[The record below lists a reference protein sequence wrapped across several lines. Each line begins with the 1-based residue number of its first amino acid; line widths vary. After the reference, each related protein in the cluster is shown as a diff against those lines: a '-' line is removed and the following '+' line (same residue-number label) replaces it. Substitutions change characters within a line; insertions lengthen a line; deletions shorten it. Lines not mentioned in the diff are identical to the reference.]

1 MKILLL
7 GKNGQV
13 GWELQR
19 SLMPLGE
26 LVALDRNGRGNLC
39 GDASNPDFLA
49 ATVREVRPDV
59 IVNAAAY
66 TAVDRAESE
75 PDLAYTINA
84 TAPAVLAAEAAK
96 LGAWLVHFSSDYV
109 FDGSG
114 IRPWQEDSTARP
126 LNVYGWTKLKGE
138 EEIRASGC
146 LNLIFRTSWVHSARG
161 GNFARTVLRLAEE
174 RESLNVIDDQHGA
187 PTGAELLADCT
198 ASALHR
204 ARQCPSV
211 SGTYHLTAGG
221 ETTWHGYAVHVIERA
236 NRTQRP
242 LKLTPDAIRAVPTSA
257 LPSPAQRPAN
267 SRLATTKFR
276 DTFGLVLPDW
286 RVGVNRTLDEILV
299 P

>member
-19 SLMPLGE
+19 SLMLLGE
-26 LVALDRNGRGNLC
+26 LVALDRRGTDDLC
-39 GDASNPDFLA
+39 GDASNPDSLV

-66 TAVDRAESE
+66 TAVDRAEAE

-96 LGAWLVHFSSDYV
+96 LGAWLVHYSSDYV

-114 IRPWQEDSTARP
+114 IRPWQEESTARP
-126 LNVYGWTKLKGE
+126 LNVYGWSKLKGE

-146 LNLIFRTSWVHSARG
+146 LHLIFRTSWVHSARG
-161 GNFARTVLRLAEE
+161 GNFARTILRLAEE
-174 RESLNVIDDQHGA
+174 RETLNVIDDQYGA

-204 ARQCPSV
+204 ASQSPSV
-211 SGTYHLTAGG
+211 SGTYHLTASG

-236 NRTQRP
+236 NRTQLPFR
-242 LKLTPDAIRAVPTSA
+242 LTPDGIRAVPSSA
-257 LPSPAQRPAN
+257 FITQAQRPEN
-267 SRLATTKFR
+267 SRLATAKFR
-276 DTFGLVLPDW
+276 ETFGLVLPDW
-286 RVGVNRTLDEILV
+286 RIGVNRTLDELLV